1 MSDPLDFAVVTAL
14 VLAAMLAFGPN
25 IRASLRPHTRI
36 MRSFGGGVGLAYVF
50 LQLLPEIDNAHAW
63 LGEHVHIVTLASFL
77 LFFALE
83 TWLVLRFRSG
93 LASPGDEAHHEE
105 APLAVF
111 WLHVGI
117 MFFYIS
123 MVVFTLPHDVAED
136 LLFATVS
143 GAAIGIHLVYK
154 DYLLRAHVRDDY
166 ATRGRLLLV
175 SAPLLGWVAHRLVE
189 PSELALDLLI
199 AVMAGVLLQSVFR
212 DELPRPGM
220 ASMGWIVVGV
230 ATFAA
235 LALIY

>member
-14 VLAAMLAFGPN
+14 VLAATLAFGPD
-25 IRASLRPHTRI
+25 IRALLRPHARSLQ
-36 MRSFGGGVGLAYVF
+36 SFGGGVGLAYVF
-50 LQLLPEIDNAHAW
+50 LQLFPEIDNVHAW

-83 TWLVLRFRSG
+83 TWLILRFRSH
-93 LASPGDEAHHEE
+93 ASTPDNDARHEDT
-105 APLAVF
+105 PPSVF
-111 WLHVGI
+111 WLHIGI

-136 LLFATVS
+136 FLFALVS

-154 DYLLRAHVRDDY
+154 DFLLRTHARDEY
-166 ATRGRLLLV
+166 QARGRVLLAA
-175 SAPLLGWVAHRLVE
+175 APLLGWVAHRLVQ
-189 PSELALDLLI
+189 PSEVVLDLVI

-220 ASMGWIVVGV
+220 ASLGWIVAGV